1 MEDTKS
7 LQESLIGIQQELKA
21 PKGQFN
27 SFGKYKYRSAE
38 DILEAVKPLL
48 KKYGCVLTLSDKPLL
63 IGGQLMIKRD
73 YKDLT
78 DRNGRIMMDSIG
90 RSLEENGRLYIE
102 ATATLRKGEETIST
116 TACARE
122 SFTKKG
128 MDEPQVTGTA
138 SSYARKYAL
147 NGMFCIDDTK
157 DPDTNE
163 YHNQTN
169 AQQGNHVQTAEP
181 LSRKDNPKW
190 QSFYNGVAQIL
201 SKAKT
206 KEEVER
212 LYNEKYIDNP
222 DYQKY
227 NLDQDDIFQEIFNKR
242 LSQLKQ

>member
-1 MEDTKS
+1 METSAKKENEKKLS
-7 LQESLIGIQQELKA
+7 LFDKLVGIQKELKA

-27 SFGKYKYRSAE
+27 KFGKYKYRSAE

-48 KKYGCVLTLSDKPLL
+48 SKYNCVLTLNDDIYECQNRIYIKATVTLY
-63 IGGQLMIKRD
+63 GGEGQEI
-73 YKDLT
+73 T
-78 DRNGRIMMDSIG
+78 
-90 RSLEENGRLYIE
+90 
-102 ATATLRKGEETIST
+102 T
-116 TACARE
+116 TAFARE
-122 SFTKKG
+122 PDRKTG

-190 QSFYNGVAQIL
+190 QSFYNGVAQLL

-206 KEEVER
+206 KDEVER
-212 LYNEKYIDNP
+212 LYKEKYIDNP

-242 LSQLKQ
+242 LSQLK